1 MRCSRLM
8 RWLSAYVDGELDH
21 KRRAAVERHL
31 ARCHRCAATLERLE
45 AQAKLLAD
53 ADPVPPLPADLW
65 LRVQRE
71 VEESEQRPWYR
82 RHPGGLRRVACV
94 AACVLVGFAAGAVL
108 SWQTPDAASSPPRPA
123 LSERTL
129 VAEAFD
135 TTIVGPMDH
144 EGGLLRCDPR

>member
-21 KRRAAVERHL
+21 KRRAAAERHL
-31 ARCHRCAATLERLE
+31 AHCHRCAAALARLE
-45 AQAKLLAD
+45 EQAAMLAN

-65 LRVQRE
+65 LQVQRE
-71 VEESEQRPWYR
+71 LEEHEQRPWYR
-82 RHPGGLRRVACV
+82 RHRGDLRRTACV
-94 AACVLVGFAAGAVL
+94 AACVLLGFTAGAVL
-108 SWQTPDAASSPPRPA
+108 SWRTPGTGSAPPRPA
-123 LSERTL
+123 LSEKRL

-144 EGGLLRCDPR
+144 EGGLLKCDPR